1 MGTRTADIS
10 GFFVIG
16 INYKK
21 TDAAI
26 RGQFAIGNEQY
37 EKMLALAP
45 SFHLNELFVL
55 STCNRT
61 EIYGFADNA
70 EQLAGLLCSQTTGDR
85 SAFLAL
91 AYVKRGLKA
100 MDHLFDVAAGLDSQ
114 ILGDY
119 EIVGQI
125 KQAVK
130 FARDRK
136 FIGPLTERLVNC
148 VLQSSK
154 SIKNQTALSGGTVS
168 VSFAAI
174 QYIREKMPDLE
185 GKKILLVGT
194 GKIGRN
200 TCHNMV
206 DYLGTR
212 NITLINRTEE
222 KAAALAAESGVSYA
236 PLERLASEVSAAHV
250 ILVATNAE
258 QPTLLRSYL
267 EGQGEKLIIDLSIPC
282 NVEKS
287 AAELPGITLVNV
299 DELSKIKDE
308 TLQKREAEVPRAK
321 LIIADHIAELL
332 EWYKMRR
339 HVPVLKAVKTKLK
352 ELHTCPLFSRLMGEP
367 FPSANDTNTDE
378 QIQRVINGMA
388 TKMRQ
393 HNKGGCHYI
402 EAINEYIAAGGT
414 TGPSAEGQSLASL
427 RQGAIFNGSP
437 VDANN

>member
-1 MGTRTADIS
+1 MMGNWTSDIS
-10 GFFVIG
+10 GFYIAG

-21 TDAAI
+21 TDADV
-26 RGQFAIGNEQY
+26 RGQFAISSDHYNRLLT
-37 EKMLALAP
+37 LA
-45 SFHLNELFVL
+45 SSHHITEFFVL

-70 EQLAGLLCSQTTGDR
+70 RQLTDLLCAEAMGDR
-85 SAFLAL
+85 EAFLQM
-91 AYVKRGLKA
+91 AYVKRGA
-100 MDHLFDVAAGLDSQ
+100 EAIEHLFLVAAGIDSQ

-130 FARDRK
+130 LSRDAG
-136 FIGPLTERLVNC
+136 FVGPFLERLVNC

-154 SIKNQTALSGGTVS
+154 AVKNQTELSGGTVS

-174 QYIREKMPDLE
+174 QYIRGRFADLSN
-185 GKKILLVGT
+185 KRILLIGI

-200 TCHNMV
+200 TCRNMV

-212 NITLINRTEE
+212 NITLMNRTEE
-222 KAAALAAESGVSYA
+222 KAAELARETGVGYA
-236 PLERLASEVSAAHV
+236 SLDRLAELSGSADI

-258 QPTLLRSYL
+258 HPTLLRTHL
-267 EGQGEKLIIDLSIPC
+267 EGRGEKLVIDLSIPC

-287 AAELPGITLVNV
+287 AADVPGVVLVNV

-308 TLQKREAEVPRAK
+308 TLQKREAEVPKAK
-321 LIIADHIAELL
+321 VIIAEHIAELT
-332 EWYKMRR
+332 EWCAMRR

-352 ELHTCPLFSRLMGEP
+352 ELHTSPLFNKISGETP
-367 FPSANDTNTDE
+367 TDVTDADE

-388 TKMRQ
+388 TRMRQ
-393 HNKGGCHYI
+393 HNQGGCHYI
-402 EAINEYIAAGGT
+402 QAINEYIG
-414 TGPSAEGQSLASL
+414 
-427 RQGAIFNGSP
+427 IN
-437 VDANN
+437 

>member
-1 MGTRTADIS
+1 MGRTADIS

-21 TDAAI
+21 TDVSI
-26 RGQFAIGNEQY
+26 RGEFAVGSGQY
-37 EKMLALAP
+37 EKMFALAP
-45 SFHLNELFVL
+45 SFHIAEFFVL

-70 EQLAGLLCSQTTGDR
+70 AQLADLLCSQTAGSR
-85 SAFLAL
+85 AAFLEL
-91 AYVKRGLKA
+91 AYIKRGLPA
-100 MDHLFDVAAGLDSQ
+100 IGHLFDVAAGLDSQ

-130 FARDRK
+130 FARDRQY
-136 FIGPLTERLVNC
+136 IGTFAERLVNC

-154 SIKNQTALSGGTVS
+154 SIKNQTVLSGGTVS

-174 QYIREKMPDLE
+174 QYIREKMPDVSNVS
-185 GKKILLVGT
+185 GDVSGRKILLIGT

-206 DYLGTR
+206 DYLGIR
-212 NITLINRTEE
+212 DITLINRTNE
-222 KAAALAAESGVSYA
+222 KAAALAAEAGVSYA
-236 PLERLASEVSAAHV
+236 PVEQLAAEVSAARI

-287 AAELPGITLVNV
+287 AANLEGITLVNV

-308 TLQKREAEVPRAK
+308 TLQKREAEVPKAK
-321 LIIADHIAELL
+321 RIIADHIAEFM

-339 HVPVLKAVKTKLK
+339 HVPVLKAVKNKLK
-352 ELHTCPLFSRLMGEP
+352 ELHTCPLFSRLQREP
-367 FPSANDTNTDE
+367 LPGAGNNDE

-402 EAINEYIAAGGT
+402 EAINEYIAAT
-414 TGPSAEGQSLASL
+414 
-427 RQGAIFNGSP
+427 N
-437 VDANN
+437 

>member
-1 MGTRTADIS
+1 MGTRTSDIS

-21 TDAAI
+21 TDASI

-37 EKMLALAP
+37 EKILTLAP
-45 SFHLNELFVL
+45 SFHLTELFVL

-70 EQLAGLLCSQTTGDR
+70 AQLAGLLCTQTTGDR
-85 SAFLAL
+85 EAFLRL
-91 AYVKRGLKA
+91 AYVKKGLA
-100 MDHLFDVAAGLDSQ
+100 AVEHLFEVSAGLDSQ

-130 FARDRK
+130 FARERQY
-136 FIGPLTERLVNC
+136 IGPFAERLVNC

-174 QYIREKMPDLE
+174 QYIREKMPDLN
-185 GKKILLVGT
+185 GKNILLIGT

-206 DYLGTR
+206 DYLATC
-212 NITLINRTEE
+212 NITLMNRTEE
-222 KAAALAAESGVSYA
+222 RASALAAEMGVGYA
-236 PLERLASEVSAAHV
+236 PLEQIADRVSTADI

-258 QPTLLRSYL
+258 QPTLFRSYL
-267 EGQGEKLIIDLSIPC
+267 EGQGDKLIIDLSIPC

-308 TLQKREAEVPRAK
+308 TLQKREAEVPKAK
-321 LIIADHIAELL
+321 AIIAEHIAELM

-352 ELHTCPLFSRLMGEP
+352 ELHTSPLFRRLYGEP
-367 FPSANDTNTDE
+367 FPLTVDADQ

-402 EAINEYIAAGGT
+402 EAINEYIAGT
-414 TGPSAEGQSLASL
+414 
-427 RQGAIFNGSP
+427 N
-437 VDANN
+437 